1 MITMEEAA
9 KSVGL
14 SDRQLRR
21 RIEVC
26 RPLLAPYIR
35 RGDKNR
41 VLLDHGAVQ
50 ILRAVEDR
58 RAMGATLEEA
68 TAYVA
73 DSISGEQRSEQELAS
88 GQTRGEDSS
97 WKIVIEGKDERIA
110 DLKERVAF
118 LEARVEYL
126 EPLALPK
133 PTPRRWFRLFRRAT
147 ATV

>member
-41 VLLDHGAVQ
+41 LLLDHGAVEV
-50 ILRAVEDR
+50 LRAVEDR
-58 RAMGATLEEA
+58 RAMGATLEESM
-68 TAYVA
+68 AYVA
-73 DSISGEQRSEQELAS
+73 DSIEGEQGSELEPTS
-88 GQTRGEDSS
+88 GQTRGQDSP
-97 WKIVIEGKDERIA
+97 WLLVIAAKDETIEA
-110 DLKERVAF
+110 LKAENAHLRSEIER
-118 LEARVEYL
+118 LM
-126 EPLALPK
+126 PLALPA
-133 PTPRRWFRLFRRAT
+133 PRRGLLAMFRRRRVT
-147 ATV
+147 A

>member
-9 KSVGL
+9 KAVGL

-58 RAMGATLEEA
+58 RATGATLEA
-68 TAYVA
+68 AMSYVA
-73 DSISGEQRSEQELAS
+73 DSISSEQGSELEPTSRQAEAAS
-88 GQTRGEDSS
+88 PDVAILRD
-97 WKIVIEGKDERIA
+97 VIEDLRRDRDEWRTLAIKLQ
-110 DLKERVAF
+110 DQR
-118 LEARVEYL
+118 
-126 EPLALPK
+126 ALPS
-133 PTPRRWFRLFRRAT
+133 PRRGIFGFFNRRKAT
-147 ATV
+147 AAV

>member
-9 KSVGL
+9 KAVGL

-41 VLLDHGAVQ
+41 VLMDHGAVQ

-58 RAMGATLEEA
+58 RAMGATLEAA

-73 DSISGEQRSEQELAS
+73 DSINSEQGSELEPTSRQTEAS
-88 GQTRGEDSS
+88 SPDVALLRD
-97 WKIVIEGKDERIA
+97 VIEDLRRDRDEWRTLAIKLQ
-110 DLKERVAF
+110 DQH
-118 LEARVEYL
+118 
-126 EPLALPK
+126 ALPSPK
-133 PTPRRWFRLFRRAT
+133 RWFSFFRSRST
-147 ATV
+147 AAA